1 MNLDLIFQYYSLLK
15 NTNFGLS
22 LSSKS
27 VLNYIKYSCCKLS
40 DKVEISH
47 TPPLI
52 SMYITRR
59 CNLNCG
65 YCVVGKISDKYDY
78 RNYEL
83 TPEKYNKILQHPLI
97 KKSLLINMCGGEP
110 LLNNDLIELIN
121 ITKKQKK
128 LVGLLTNGILLESK
142 WNDLLKARID
152 EIQISIY
159 DNTID
164 KLKTKLKLFN
174 RDKKLNASYVLL
186 KTDINN
192 NMEKI
197 EKIIAFIYEA
207 GFKSLK
213 LNFCLSNKFNNF
225 TTELIDEQDSLKY
238 EQLKNKILKKYK
250 DLKIFFPK
258 IYNPNKPITKKC
270 KIPWAILHVDA
281 CGNYGF
287 CCKHQP
293 DIESGNNIF
302 DNNWESIINNKEFCK
317 DRKALLLN
325 DNIIPNICKNCYH
338 LIGSYSSNI

>member
-27 VLNYIKYSCCKLS
+27 VLNYIRYSCCKLS

-83 TPEKYNKILQHPLI
+83 TPEKYYKILQHPLI

-110 LLNNDLIELIN
+110 LLNNDLMELIN

-128 LVGLLTNGILLESK
+128 LACLLTNGVLLKDK
-142 WNDLLKARID
+142 WDALLKAKID
-152 EIQISIY
+152 DIQVSLY

-164 KLKTKLKLFN
+164 KFGNTLTLLNKE
-174 RDKKLNASYVLL
+174 KKLNASYVLL
-186 KTDINN
+186 KTDLNN
-192 NMEKI
+192 NMRKI
-197 EKIIAFIYEA
+197 EKIIDFACES

-225 TTELIDEQDSLKY
+225 LDESIDEEDSFKY
-238 EQLKNKILKKYK
+238 EQLKTKVLNKYK
-250 DLKIFFPK
+250 NIRIFFPK
-258 IYNPNKPITKKC
+258 INNYKNPIVKKC
-270 KIPWAILHVDA
+270 KMPWAVLHVDS

-293 DIESGNNIF
+293 DVENSNSIF
-302 DNNWESIINNKEFCK
+302 DDNWEYIINTEEFCK
-317 DRKALLLN
+317 WRKSLLSQ
-325 DNIIPNICKNCYH
+325 DNIIPDKCKDCYH
-338 LIGSYSSNI
+338 LVGSYSSNI